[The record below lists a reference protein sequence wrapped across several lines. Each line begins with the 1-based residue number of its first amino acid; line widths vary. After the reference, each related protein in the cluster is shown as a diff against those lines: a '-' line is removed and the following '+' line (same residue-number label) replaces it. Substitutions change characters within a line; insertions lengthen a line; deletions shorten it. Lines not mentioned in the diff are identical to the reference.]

1 MKTRAKHFSVL
12 FAILTLLLLCIGS
25 ATVAYN
31 YSQMQYAILYEG
43 ASAPASISFL
53 CAIPFLLAAAVTL
66 FFTFIFYRKRK
77 QK

>member
-1 MKTRAKHFSVL
+1 MKSYAKQHSIL
-12 FAILTLLLLCIGS
+12 FGILTVFLLCIGS

-31 YSQMQYAILYEG
+31 YSRMQYAILYEG
-43 ASAPASISFL
+43 ASAPASIAFL